1 MMPIASISPR
11 FADYRR
17 HVDELVG
24 ATVAA
29 ADPEAAVGRFLRR
42 EGRTLWVGHGPE
54 AEAIDLDHS
63 RVYLIA
69 AGKAAIPMTAGVMAV
84 LGADVAGG
92 VVIAKAGGSEWPA
105 AAAQWPLASIG
116 AATRC
121 RTTAAWPQQGRSS
134 SCWLKRSPRMP
145 SSA

>member
-1 MMPIASISPR
+1 M
-11 FADYRR
+11 
-17 HVDELVG
+17 
-24 ATVAA
+24 AA
-29 ADPEAAVGRFLRR
+29 AEPEAAVGRFLRR

-105 AAAQWPLASIG
+105 AAAQWPLAVTEPRIAPG
-116 AATRC
+116 LAADRKLLVAVVMDG
-121 RTTAAWPQQGRSS
+121 RFIQQIRVFIFHYSFIRI
-134 SCWLKRSPRMP
+134 LNLRKFNI
-145 SSA
+145 